1 MHTVIERVLGPL
13 ARRWAWVRTA
23 LRVQERFGEVHGSYL
38 ASAVTLTAFLSLF
51 PLLLVAVAVL
61 GFVAA
66 GHADLP
72 SRIISNLGLTGDA
85 ARLVTDSITRAE
97 KTRGTALGVGT
108 AGLLWSGLGLVA
120 ALQVAFNAVWQ
131 VPSRGLKDKLYG
143 LAWLGGAGLI
153 MAASFALTAAVNFL
167 PGVLAPVAFVV
178 AFAVNLALWLW
189 SMKVLQNRSVDWK
202 SLLPGAVVG
211 AVGLEVLKAV
221 GAIYVPRV
229 VSSSSALYG
238 SIGIVFAVLAWLL
251 FFGRLVVYSTVV
263 NVVRWEEDHGTVTA
277 EIELPRLPGEVP
289 VTATRA
295 GEAVDIEPAQAS

>member
-1 MHTVIERVLGPL
+1 VIERVLGPL
-13 ARRWAWVRTA
+13 ARRWAWLRTA

-72 SRIISNLGLTGDA
+72 GRVIGNLGLSGDA
-85 ARLVTDSITRAE
+85 AKLVTDSIHKAQQ
-97 KTRGTALGVGT
+97 TRGAALGIGT

-120 ALQVAFNAVWQ
+120 ALQVALNAVWQ

-143 LAWLGGAGLI
+143 LAWLAGAGVI
-153 MAASFALTAAVNFL
+153 MAASFAITAAVNFL
-167 PGVLAPVAFVV
+167 PGVLAPLALLVAFG
-178 AFAVNLALWLW
+178 VNLALWLW

-202 SLLPGAVVG
+202 SLLPGAVFG

-221 GAIYVPRV
+221 GAIYVPRAV
-229 VSSSSALYG
+229 ASSSALYG
-238 SIGIVFAVLAWLL
+238 TIGTVFAVLAWLV
-251 FFGRLVVYSTVV
+251 FFGRLVVYATVV

-277 EIELPRLPGEVP
+277 EIELPRLPGQVP
-289 VTATRA
+289 VAATRS
-295 GEAVDIEPAQAS
+295 GEAAPVAP